1 MQMKLIDRRTVDKMT
16 KEERKQYEEVLL
28 QHLPDSSDKCENVD
42 SNLLVSKILL
52 RGKPRTSQNNDE

>member
-1 MQMKLIDRRTVDKMT
+1 MT

-42 SNLLVSKILL
+42 SKLLVLKILL
-52 RGKPRTSQNNDE
+52 RGKPGTSQNNDE

>member
-28 QHLPDSSDKCENVD
+28 QHLPDSSGKCEHVD
-42 SNLLVSKILL
+42 SKLYVSKILL
-52 RGKPRTSQNNDE
+52 RDKPGTSQNNDA